1 MATLPIADTTE
12 DSGGPSCT
20 WHNVNTVIGTVR
32 LPRRPTIIDANTAT
46 LSNVDTSNREDTFD
60 HLQHNPGLY
69 TRHERP
75 SGLNLGV
82 LDPLAWKSLINQ
94 AVSQYTRDQGRFRR
108 NLGVL
113 DLAAWQSLIDK
124 VVSHYTRDA
133 GPSRPNL
140 GVIDSAVWQS
150 PVDKTFLE
158 EQPNESGFSLLTKS
172 MTKSRLP
179 LSWCVNPRL
188 YCILYK
194 MERLD
199 LFDKVL
205 SAGTTDQWLPLHR
218 RTVRRWL
225 TDHED
230 VKSFMKFH
238 DRCLDDNIPV
248 DLHGRHFS
256 VTDFAELGLTRV
268 KFLGEG
274 GFGEVHQVKS
284 QHNEQKYACKTMLR
298 PVRHDIHVIL
308 MNNFKRE
315 LFGMRRVRHRHCVD
329 LVASCTDTDSV
340 NLISSPV
347 ADMDLSKLLNPNLS
361 KSPADILWCAIGCI
375 TSALA
380 YLHKLHIR

>member
-69 TRHERP
+69 TRHERR

-172 MTKSRLP
+172 MTKLELP
-179 LSWCVNPRL
+179 LTWCANPKL
-188 YCILYK
+188 YCILHK
-194 MERLD
+194 MKRLD
-199 LFDKVL
+199 LFDKILKDDV
-205 SAGTTDQWLPLHR
+205 TDLWLPLNKR
-218 RTVRRWL
+218 MVDKWV
-225 TDHED
+225 TDD
-230 VKSFMKFH
+230 KDSKSFMECQ
-238 DRCLDDNIPV
+238 DLCLHKKIPV
-248 DLHGRHFS
+248 GLHGQHFS
-256 VTDFAELGLTRV
+256 VYDVGKLGLSKV
-268 KFLGEG
+268 KLLGAG
-274 GFGEVHQVKS
+274 GFGEVYHVRSRLNGKD
-284 QHNEQKYACKTMLR
+284 YARKIMSR
-298 PVRHDIHVIL
+298 PVRHERHRDL
-308 MNNFKRE
+308 MRSFERE
-315 LFGMRRVRHRHCVD
+315 FSGMRRVRHWHCVD
-329 LVASCTDTDSV
+329 LAASCTDLDSV
-340 NLISSPV
+340 IILSSPV
-347 ADMDLSKLLNPNLS
+347 ADMDLSGLLKSDLS